1 MSRVSSCPAWVLL
14 WAGVVIF
21 TPGLVLGGGAQD
33 DLCHQLSA
41 GKIIVNAKEVDG
53 TPLKCGEVMGVID
66 ASPETVWQ
74 VITDINSYK
83 YFMPR
88 TLNSMAVAAD
98 KLPQILQRRPGSPK
112 EVEQLLGPVPA
123 DTASS
128 RVPGGKYTSYLY
140 SHLNFPWPCTNR
152 WYIIKILQDE
162 TRAAQHYYHSSWS
175 LVMGNLRENLGEWIL
190 EPFDATRTKVTYRL
204 LTDPGGAIP
213 KFLVNRGTCT
223 TLPQII
229 SAVKKRTDNLG
240 GRK

>member
-1 MSRVSSCPAWVLL
+1 MVRVSSFSHWIFLL
-14 WAGVVIF
+14 SLGLFFSPGWA
-21 TPGLVLGGGAQD
+21 PGAGAQD
-33 DLCHQLSA
+33 GVCNLGA
-41 GKIIVNAKEVDG
+41 GEIIVSAKEVDG
-53 TPLKCGEVMGVID
+53 TSLKRGEVVGVID

-74 VITDINSYK
+74 VITDINNYK
-83 YFMPR
+83 HFMPR

-98 KLPQILQRRPGSPK
+98 KLPEILQKRPSQAK

-128 RVPGGKYTSYLY
+128 RLPGGKYTSYLY
-140 SHLNFPWPCTNR
+140 SHLNFPWPCQNR
-152 WYIIKILQDE
+152 WYIIKLQQDE
-162 TRAAQHYYHSSWS
+162 TRAAQHCYHSSWS

-213 KFLVNRGTCT
+213 NFLVNQGTNT

-229 SAVKKRTDNLG
+229 TAVKKRVDNLC
-240 GRK
+240 GRR